1 MNRIINAIL
10 LQDVRTEAEWSSAN
24 PVVEKDKI
32 CYSSDKGNYKIGN
45 GTSHWSELKYNH
57 ANALDVPAWAKQ
69 STKPSYTKAEVGLSN
84 VENKSSETI
93 RSELTKA
100 NVVNALGYTP
110 PTTNTTYAV
119 FGGATQDKA
128 GTIGLVPAPIAGS
141 NSNRFLKADGTWAIP
156 PNTTYNVATQTS
168 NGLMS
173 STDKTK
179 LDGIQTG
186 ANNYTHPAYTER
198 SSGLYKITVDN
209 KGHVSTVVAVAKSD
223 ITALGIPSTDTKYG
237 VATSEVLGLVKS
249 GGDITIGSD
258 GLMTVENDSHS
269 HSNSTITSLDA
280 SKLTGTIDIARLPKG
295 ALERLVKVANKAER
309 FKLTTATVQLGDTVQ
324 ELDTKTMYIVID
336 EANLAS
342 EAGYTAYTAGS
353 ASSVPWS
360 GITGKP
366 STFTPSTHTHTI
378 SQISD
383 ISSARV
389 AYATSSGSATKA
401 TQDSAGQQINTTYIK
416 GISISGRTVTITK
429 GDGTTTTQTTQDTNT
444 TYANFKGAT
453 SALDGTSGLV
463 IAPTKG
469 LANRYLRSDGTW
481 AVPPDTNT
489 TYGVATQSANGLMSS
504 TDKTKLDGIQSG
516 AQKNTITG
524 IKGNAESSYRT
535 GNVNITPADIGAANA
550 SHSHTSANISDLYS
564 KIYPVGIILPFANSS
579 DPNTLFT
586 GTEWTKV
593 APGRVLIGAGTLSD
607 GSVSKTF
614 TPGTTGG
621 KYQAKL
627 TTANMPAHTHSVS
640 VNVKRESIT
649 TGSGSTTGY
658 IPATGVQGSAT
669 YSSSGSSGS
678 AGSGSGFDTLPPYFP
693 VYLWQRTS

>member
-45 GTSHWSELKYNH
+45 GTSHWSELKYNY
-57 ANALDVPAWAKQ
+57 ANALDVPSWAKQ

-100 NVVNALGYTP
+100 NVINALGYTP

-128 GTIGLVPAPIAGS
+128 GTIGLVPAPVAGS

-156 PNTTYNVATQTS
+156 PNTTYNVATQ
-168 NGLMS
+168 S
-173 STDKTK
+173 S
-179 LDGIQTG
+179 
-186 ANNYTHPAYTER
+186 
-198 SSGLYKITVDN
+198 
-209 KGHVSTVVAVAKSD
+209 
-223 ITALGIPSTDTKYG
+223 
-237 VATSEVLGLVKS
+237 
-249 GGDITIGSD
+249 
-258 GLMTVENDSHS
+258 
-269 HSNSTITSLDA
+269 
-280 SKLTGTIDIARLPKG
+280 
-295 ALERLVKVANKAER
+295 
-309 FKLTTATVQLGDTVQ
+309 
-324 ELDTKTMYIVID
+324 
-336 EANLAS
+336 
-342 EAGYTAYTAGS
+342 
-353 ASSVPWS
+353 
-360 GITGKP
+360 
-366 STFTPSTHTHTI
+366 
-378 SQISD
+378 
-383 ISSARV
+383 
-389 AYATSSGSATKA
+389 
-401 TQDSAGQQINTTYIK
+401 
-416 GISISGRTVTITK
+416 
-429 GDGTTTTQTTQDTNT
+429 
-444 TYANFKGAT
+444 
-453 SALDGTSGLV
+453 
-463 IAPTKG
+463 
-469 LANRYLRSDGTW
+469 
-481 AVPPDTNT
+481 
-489 TYGVATQSANGLMSS
+489 NGLMSS

-516 AQKNTITG
+516 AQKNSITG
-524 IKGNAESSYRT
+524 IKGDAESSYRT
-535 GNVNITPADIGAANA
+535 GNVNITPANIGAANA

-586 GTEWTKV
+586 GTKWTKV

-658 IPATGVQGSAT
+658 IPATGVQGSST
-669 YSSSGSSGS
+669 YSSSGTSGS
-678 AGSGSGFDTLPPYFP
+678 SGSGSGFDTLPPYFP